1 MQIRLILADD
11 HILFLEGLKLILSN
25 VADYT
30 IVATATDG
38 FMTKSVI
45 EEVACDV
52 VLMDLHMPG
61 ISGYE
66 LCKQIKA
73 QRDLPKIIIV
83 SMADEPSVIEK
94 LFQAGA
100 DAYVLKNGGAEELK
114 AAISSVMEDLKYLS
128 PEITQKYGFKAPEE
142 IAEAEHGAELTKRE
156 IEILQYIIRGY
167 TNPEIAEILFLSTPT
182 VQTHRKN
189 MQSKLGLKNTA
200 SLVKYGLD
208 NKLILGLE

>member
-1 MQIRLILADD
+1 MIRLLLADD
-11 HILFLEGLKLILSN
+11 HALFLEGLKLILSH
-25 VADYT
+25 VEGLQ
-30 IVATATDG
+30 IVGTANDG
-38 FMTKSVI
+38 PSAQTLVK
-45 EEVACDV
+45 EVPCDV

-66 LCKQIKA
+66 LCRQIKA
-73 QRDLPKIIIV
+73 AKESPKIIVV
-83 SMADEPSVIEK
+83 SMADEPSIIEK

-100 DAYVLKNGGAEELK
+100 DGYVLKNGGGEELRT
-114 AAISSVMEDLKYLS
+114 AIFSVMDGIKFVS
-128 PEITQKYGFKAPEE
+128 AEITRKYGFEAPEE
-142 IAEAEHGAELTKRE
+142 IGDAEPGTELTRRE
-156 IEILQYIIRGY
+156 VEILQYIIRGH

-189 MQSKLGLKNTA
+189 MLAKLGLKNTA